1 MNALDPK
8 RVWILSLPLQ
18 CTLPPL
24 SFFHAAG
31 GFCVDECYSTSDRCY
46 RHILLNFSS
55 SSAIKWA
62 EMETFLNRMNFTGQR
77 WSRRGN
83 AQSGHCAA
91 DLCMHPGF
99 RLMQARLHA
108 RDPRLLV
115 WRGAHCG
122 VVGVLSGVSPVA
134 QIPRKPVVVVVKKEE
149 DSKADIKPIR
159 SAVTPSIPSLRDMG
173 SALRRIQLDVGCIR
187 HGFFVSKNSKR
198 PMGVVA
204 DVSCKRQRTADVK
217 RESGVLFLRKFPS
230 IRTEYTRRDVPRVPP
245 LPAYMVSSVPRVPP
259 LPAYMVSSVP
269 RVPPLPA
276 YMVSS
281 TVSSVRTAFTTPPR
295 RLPPPPRRSVGA
307 PVKQAPVRFVER
319 ENDSKWTT
327 GWAC

>member
-1 MNALDPK
+1 
-8 RVWILSLPLQ
+8 
-18 CTLPPL
+18 
-24 SFFHAAG
+24 
-31 GFCVDECYSTSDRCY
+31 
-46 RHILLNFSS
+46 
-55 SSAIKWA
+55 
-62 EMETFLNRMNFTGQR
+62 
-77 WSRRGN
+77 
-83 AQSGHCAA
+83 
-91 DLCMHPGF
+91 
-99 RLMQARLHA
+99 MQARLHA

-204 DVSCKRQRTADVK
+204 DVSCKRQRTADVN
-217 RESGVLFLRKFPS
+217 RESGVLFLGKFPS
-230 IRTEYTRRDVPRVPP
+230 IRTEYTRRAVPRVPP

-281 TVSSVRTAFTTPPR
+281 TVSSLHTAPAAQITPPPSFTTPPR

-307 PVKQAPVRFVER
+307 LVKQTPVRFVER